1 MRKAILDFGFWILD
15 WKRLI
20 ARCYSVAVRVRPCL
34 SVFVRAHHRAT
45 SDVYLPI
52 AQSKIQNPK
61 SKILR
66 VAVVIAIAGAA
77 SADSLHDRILRANGL
92 LRSGE
97 ADKALDSYHA
107 IQVDHPESP
116 VLDYNVGCA
125 EYEKGVKALQSD
137 DKKKDGAAL
146 SQAIESFNRAIQS
159 GDPAV
164 SESAAFNRANCLAQ
178 TAKNL
183 GEGEAQGDR
192 VKAFQDAIRAY
203 DDVLKS
209 DPNNDGAKQNID
221 HLRYMMKKTPPP
233 PPPQQGG
240 DDSKPQ
246 DNQSGKD
253 ENKQQQDQND
263 PSNRQDQ
270 QKPDDQSQQQ
280 NQQQEK
286 EDNASQPDKP
296 QDRQNQADNS
306 QDRQQ
311 DSGQSEQNSNEEKN
325 DAGTPPPDR
334 QSVEALLQSLEN
346 QDKEMQKD
354 LRKGARTARVRPSG
368 WW

>member
-1 MRKAILDFGFWILD
+1 M
-15 WKRLI
+15 
-20 ARCYSVAVRVRPCL
+20 RCYAVAVRA
-34 SVFVRAHHRAT
+34 RARHRAT
-45 SDVYLPI
+45 SAVYLPI
-52 AQSKIQNPK
+52 VQSKIQNPK

-77 SADSLHDRILRANGL
+77 SADSLHDRIQQANGL

-137 DKKKDGAAL
+137 DKKEDDAAL
-146 SQAIESFNRAIQS
+146 SQALESFNRAVQS
-159 GDPAV
+159 GDPVV

-178 TAKNL
+178 TAKSL
-183 GEGEAQGDR
+183 EEGEAQGNR

-221 HLRYMMKKTPPP
+221 HLRYVMKKTSPP

-246 DNQSGKD
+246 DDQSGKD
-253 ENKQQQDQND
+253 QNKQQQDQND
-263 PSNRQDQ
+263 PSNRPDQ
-270 QKPDDQSQQQ
+270 QKPDDQQQQ
-280 NQQQEK
+280 QQDQQQK
-286 EDNASQPDKP
+286 NEDKTSQPDKP
-296 QDRQNQADNS
+296 HDRQNQADNK
-306 QDRQQ
+306 QEQQQ
-311 DSGQSEQNSNEEKN
+311 DSGQSEQDPNDEQK
-325 DAGTPPPDR
+325 DAGTPTPDR

-346 QDKEMQKD
+346 QDKEMQKE